1 MANDGKGWQPKNMA
15 WARLDDGFGDHQKV
29 LDLIDTLPELEGAA
43 AIGLWT
49 LALAY
54 AHGTMRLA
62 KTPGFIPRSFARS
75 RARVP
80 AQIGDRLVAVGLWE
94 TADGGW
100 LIHDFDDYLPSDELR
115 AKRAEAGRRGARA
128 RWERESAGQDAAGPH
143 MNGETPGGD
152 SNLPSVAIMANGK
165 SCPEPEPEPIKK
177 TSSSTASRKRS
188 AKTELPEHPLFAEF
202 WKAYPRREGK
212 GTARKAFSQAVD
224 NGATP
229 EVIASAAAR
238 FARHCIRVKTER
250 GYMPHPTTW
259 LNQERWEDEYDA
271 DPGTEGA
278 PPKPLPPHCGHC
290 DPANRWIELPDGR
303 YDRCPDCHPDN
314 ARSHA

>member
-43 AIGLWT
+43 ASGLWT

-80 AQIGDRLVAVGLWE
+80 AQVGDRLVDVGLWE
-94 TADGGW
+94 KADGGW

-128 RWERESAGQDAAGPH
+128 RWERESAGQGAEEPAA
-143 MNGETPGGD
+143 NGEHAGSG
-152 SNLPSVAIMANGK
+152 SNLPSEAIMANGK
-165 SCPEPEPEPIKK
+165 SCPEPEPEPNKK
-177 TSSSTASRKRS
+177 TSSSSASRKRS
-188 AKTELPEHPLFAEF
+188 AKEQLPDHPRFDEF
-202 WKAYPRREGK
+202 WAAYPRHVGK
-212 GTARKAFSQAVD
+212 KIAKEAFAKAIEAGID
-224 NGATP
+224 PDKIIKT
-229 EVIASAAAR
+229 AAA
-238 FARHCIRVKTER
+238 FARSCVRTRTEQHH
-250 GYMPHPTTW
+250 MPHPTTW
-259 LNQERWEDEYDA
+259 LNQERWDDEYDGE
-271 DPGTEGA
+271 PGQDNRPA
-278 PPKPLPPHCGHC
+278 PPPHCGRC
-290 DPANRWIELPDGR
+290 DPVTRWVERGDGR
-303 YDRCPDCHPDN
+303 DEKCPDCHPDIV
-314 ARSHA
+314 RTRT

>member
-1 MANDGKGWQPKNMA
+1 MA

-94 TADGGW
+94 EADGGW
-100 LIHDFDDYLPSDELR
+100 LIHDFDDYLPSEELR

-128 RWERESAGQDAAGPH
+128 RWEKEAAAQDDVIPH
-143 MNGETPGGD
+143 VNGETAGGD

-188 AKTELPEHPLFAEF
+188 VKTETPQSPLFDEF

-212 GTARKAFSQAVD
+212 GKAREAFSRVVA
-224 NGATP
+224 NGTQP
-229 EVIASAAAR
+229 EILVSAAAR
-238 FARHCIRVKTER
+238 YASHHFRMKTEPK
-250 GYMPHPTTW
+250 YIAHPTTW
-259 LNQERWEDEYDA
+259 LNQERWEDDYISELAAQDA
-271 DPGTEGA
+271 A
-278 PPKPLPPHCGHC
+278 PKPPPPHCGRC
-290 DPANRWIELPDGR
+290 DPANRWIELPDGS
-303 YDRCPDCHPDN
+303 YDRCPDCNPD
-314 ARSHA
+314 AIRSRT

>member
-1 MANDGKGWQPKNMA
+1 MA

-100 LIHDFDDYLPSDELR
+100 LIHDFDDYLPSEELR

-128 RWERESAGQDAAGPH
+128 RWEKESAGQGDVVPH
-143 MNGETPGGD
+143 VNGETPGGD

-177 TSSSTASRKRS
+177 TSSSSPSRKRS
-188 AKTELPEHPLFAEF
+188 AKSQESDHPLFAEF

-212 GTARKAFSQAVD
+212 GKAREAFNRVVE
-224 NGATP
+224 NGTQP
-229 EVIASAAAR
+229 EILVSAAAR
-238 FARHCIRVKTER
+238 YASHHFRAKTEQK
-250 GYMPHPTTW
+250 YIAHPTTW
-259 LNQERWEDEYDA
+259 LNQERWEDDYVGDVA
-271 DPGTEGA
+271 AQDVA
-278 PPKPLPPHCGHC
+278 PPPMPPHCGHC
-290 DPANRWIELPDGR
+290 DPATRWYELPDGT
-303 YDRCPDCHPDN
+303 YDRCPECHPDYV
-314 ARSHA
+314 RT